1 MQAKRALAPR
11 FQSCLETLVATSNL
25 MDGVIRQIDMDEGV
39 FGFPH
44 SEIIGREDMEQIFK
58 HLELG
63 IGVMHSYIWYSD
75 QSILYLVEQFIYT
88 FQ

>member
-1 MQAKRALAPR
+1 MQAKRVLVPH
-11 FQSCLETLVATSNL
+11 FQSCLHTLVATSDV
-25 MDGVIRQIDMDEGV
+25 MDHAIRQIDMDEGV

-44 SEIIGREDMEQIFK
+44 SEIIGIEDMDQIFK
-58 HLELG
+58 HLELD
-63 IGVMHSYIWYSD
+63 IGVIHSYIWYFD

>member
-1 MQAKRALAPR
+1 MHG
-11 FQSCLETLVATSNL
+11 S
-25 MDGVIRQIDMDEGV
+25 IRQIDMENGV

-44 SEIIGREDMEQIFK
+44 SELIAKEDMEQIFR

-75 QSILYLVEQFIYT
+75 QSII
-88 FQ
+88 